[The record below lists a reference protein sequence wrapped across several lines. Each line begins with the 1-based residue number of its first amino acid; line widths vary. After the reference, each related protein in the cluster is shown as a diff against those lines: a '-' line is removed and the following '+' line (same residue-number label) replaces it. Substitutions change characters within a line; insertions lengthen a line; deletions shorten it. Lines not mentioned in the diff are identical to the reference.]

1 MLIAKNSTLIMI
13 GDSVTDCGRLKPEG
27 EGTSISGAWGNGYVE
42 LVRGYLSAFYPE
54 CNIRVVN
61 KGISGEQAID
71 LLGRWQE
78 DVLDYEPEWVSILI
92 GINDI
97 WRIFDAPHSKEI
109 HGDIVTYEESLRRM
123 IEKTLLTTRNI
134 VVMSPYMIETNI
146 NDPMR
151 AMMDEFGSVCKK
163 LAEEYELKF
172 VDLQGAFNKLLE
184 HTHPMT
190 ICWDRIH
197 PNTIGHTL
205 IAHSFLEAVEA
216 K

>member
-1 MLIAKNSTLIMI
+1 MLITKNSTLIMI
-13 GDSVTDCGRLKPEG
+13 GDSVTDCGRLMPEG
-27 EGTSISGAWGNGYVE
+27 EGTSVSGAWGNGYVE

-54 CNIRVVN
+54 CNIRIIN
-61 KGISGEQAID
+61 KGINGQQASD
-71 LLGRWQE
+71 LLVRWQE

-92 GINDI
+92 GINDV
-97 WRIFDAPHSKEI
+97 WRVFDAPHTKEI
-109 HGDIVTYEESLRRM
+109 HGDVVSYEESLRRM

-134 VVMSPYMIETNI
+134 VIMSPYMVEINK

-151 AMMDEFGSVCKK
+151 KMMDEFGSVCERLSK
-163 LAEEYELKF
+163 EYDLKF
-172 VDLQGAFNKLLE
+172 VDLQKAFDKLLE
-184 HTHPMT
+184 HTHSMA